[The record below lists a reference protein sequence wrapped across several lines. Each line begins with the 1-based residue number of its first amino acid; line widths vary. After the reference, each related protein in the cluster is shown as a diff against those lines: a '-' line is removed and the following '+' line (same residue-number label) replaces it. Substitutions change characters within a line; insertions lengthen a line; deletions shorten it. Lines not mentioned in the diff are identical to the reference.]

1 LTHNYQQF
9 MGGFVEFVEDIA
21 ASRSIADFRGKN
33 TYAETV
39 SRWQSLSYGPNY
51 NAAYCIAVCPA
62 GTDVIGPYRADKRAH
77 LKEIVDPLTQR
88 EEPVYVAKGSD
99 AADHVARR
107 FPHKRIRWVR
117 PGTRATSIKT
127 FLSGVGLSFQP
138 GKAGHLNAT
147 YHFTFTGSEQAK
159 ATIVIKN
166 RRLTVS
172 DGHTGAPDLRI
183 TADGRSWVR
192 FLNGEI
198 SILRCLATR
207 AVRLK
212 GSPRLLAAFGKCF
225 PT

>member
-1 LTHNYQQF
+1 
-9 MGGFVEFVEDIA
+9 
-21 ASRSIADFRGKN
+21 
-33 TYAETV
+33 
-39 SRWQSLSYGPNY
+39 
-51 NAAYCIAVCPA
+51 
-62 GTDVIGPYRADKRAH
+62 
-77 LKEIVDPLTQR
+77 LKEIVDPLTRR

-138 GKAGHLNAT
+138 GKAGDLKAT
-147 YHFTFTGSEQAK
+147 YHFTFTGVEQAK
-159 ATIVIKN
+159 ATIVIKD

-172 DGHTGAPDLRI
+172 DGHIGAPDLRI

-198 SILRCLATR
+198 SILRCLATGI
-207 AVRLK
+207 VRLK